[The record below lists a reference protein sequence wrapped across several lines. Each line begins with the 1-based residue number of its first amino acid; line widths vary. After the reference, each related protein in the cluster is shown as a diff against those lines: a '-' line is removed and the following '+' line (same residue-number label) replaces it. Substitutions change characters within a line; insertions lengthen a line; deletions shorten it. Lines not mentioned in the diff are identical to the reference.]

1 MPLSDA
7 AIRRKS
13 NVEKPTKLADG
24 HGLYLLVNPTG
35 SKLWRLKYRIAGK
48 EKTLSIGSYPDVS
61 LADAREKAQ
70 EARKLIAQDIDP
82 SRAKRDAKR
91 AQAERNDL
99 TFKKVSEHWFAKWE
113 VGKGASTLRR
123 TKRNLRYLESEIG
136 TTSIDELRVRDVSA
150 LLEKI
155 ETERGTVVAREVGSV
170 LERVLARARVKGL
183 IETNPASGIRSVLSA
198 HKGEHHAAATEE
210 SSLREALSA
219 VWGHEGHGLVDAAL
233 KLLPYLFT
241 RPAELL
247 SMRWADVDFE
257 RKDWRYTASK
267 TGAEMVVPLANQVIE
282 ILTSLKMLTGNN
294 AKAFPG
300 VALSTLPNA
309 MLALG
314 LGGKQTCH
322 GWRATA
328 RTILD
333 QELGFR
339 PDWIEHQ
346 LGHQVK
352 DALGR
357 AYNRTSHL
365 EGRRGMM
372 QTWADYLDRVR
383 LDEAVEANVIDIR
396 SAVG

>member
-1 MPLSDA
+1 MALSDA
-7 AIRRKS
+7 AVRRNSK
-13 NVEKPTKLADG
+13 VEKPTKLADG
-24 HGLYLLVNPTG
+24 QGLYLLINPSG
-35 SKLWRLKYRIAGK
+35 SKLWRLKYRLGGK
-48 EKTLSIGSYPDVS
+48 EKTLSIGPYPDIA
-61 LADAREKAQ
+61 LAEAREKAQ
-70 EARKLIAQDIDP
+70 EARKQIAQGIDP
-82 SRAKRDAKR
+82 SRAKQEAKR
-91 AQAERNDL
+91 EQAERDDL
-99 TFKKVSEHWFAKWE
+99 TFSKVAGRWFAKWE
-113 VGKGASTLRR
+113 VDKGESTIRR
-123 TKRNLRYLESEIG
+123 ARRNLRYLESEIG
-136 TTSIDELRVRDVSA
+136 GTPIDRLRVRDVST

-155 ETERGTVVAREVGSV
+155 ETERSTIVAREVGSV
-170 LERVLARARVKGL
+170 LERVLAYARTKGL
-183 IETNPASGIRSVLSA
+183 IETNPASGMRSVLSS
-198 HKGEHHAAATEE
+198 HQGSHHAATTEE
-210 SSLREALSA
+210 SSLGEVLRG
-219 VWGHEGHGLVDAAL
+219 VWGYSGYGLVDAAL

-257 RKDWRYTASK
+257 RKEWRYTASK
-267 TGAEMVVPLANQVIE
+267 TGAEMVVPLADQVIE
-282 ILTSLKMLTGNN
+282 ILMELKMLTGRGD
-294 AKAFPG
+294 KAFPG

-346 LGHQVK
+346 LGHRVK

-383 LDEAVEANVIDIR
+383 LGKAMGGNVVDIR
-396 SAVG
+396 RAG